1 MGVYLGS
8 HRVKLNETMTLRT
21 DDSVLDSIIDRTISV
36 YENPI
41 ISEIG
46 SYTFY
51 NCTSLTSIDLPQ
63 VTSIGSYAFYRCSSL
78 ASINLPKATS
88 IGSSAFYNCSSL
100 TSISLPKTTS
110 IGSYAFAYCSSL
122 ISIDLPETTSIGSY
136 AFRNCYHLLS
146 LYLMGNS
153 VISLVSTDVFMS
165 TPISTYTTSTGGVY
179 GSIFVPASLYSS
191 YLTATNWSIYSAR
204 IVSR

>member
-8 HRVKLNETMTLRT
+8 HRVKLNRAMELRT
-21 DDSVLDSIIDRTISV
+21 DDSVLNSIIDRTISV
-36 YENPI
+36 YENPV

-46 SYTFY
+46 NYAFY
-51 NCTSLTSIDLPQ
+51 NCIALDSVNLPQATSIGAYAFVNCTSLTSI
-63 VTSIGSYAFYRCSSL
+63 S
-78 ASINLPKATS
+78 LPKATS
-88 IGSSAFYNCSSL
+88 IGS
-100 TSISLPKTTS
+100 
-110 IGSYAFAYCSSL
+110 
-122 ISIDLPETTSIGSY
+122 Y
-136 AFRNCYHLLS
+136 AFRSCYHLLS
-146 LYLMGNS
+146 LYLMGGS
-153 VISLVSTDVFMS
+153 VVSLASTTAFTS